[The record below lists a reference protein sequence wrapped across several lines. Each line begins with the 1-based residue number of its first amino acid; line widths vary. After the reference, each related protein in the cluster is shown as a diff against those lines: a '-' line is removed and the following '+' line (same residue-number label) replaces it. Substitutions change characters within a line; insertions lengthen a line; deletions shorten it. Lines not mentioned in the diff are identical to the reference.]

1 MIEYHQHTLSNGLRV
16 IAHPNQ
22 HSQLGAFNLMYDVG
36 ARDEQPDKTGFAH
49 LFEHLMFGG
58 SANIPDYDAIAQRMG
73 AENNA
78 FTNNDITNYYLTFP
92 ANQLETAFWL
102 ESDRMLQ
109 LDFSERS
116 LEVQRQVVIE
126 EFKQR
131 YLNQPYGDVW
141 LKLRPLA
148 YKKHPYQWA
157 TIGKEVSHI
166 ENATLADVEAFFYKH
181 YRPDNAVLAVSGPY
195 APDQVFALAEKWFG
209 GIPASG
215 RPARKLPTEPKQLAE
230 RRLQVQAEVP
240 VDALYMA
247 FHMPGKGKAGFY
259 AADLLS
265 DVLSRGKSAR
275 LYRRLVKE
283 QGMFSQLQA
292 YVSGDQ
298 DPGLFVINGQL
309 VKGKSMADAE
319 QAVWAELRRLQE
331 ELVAEQELQKNL
343 NQIEASLVFAET
355 QGLNVAMNLC
365 YFTLMGD
372 VSAINHEIE
381 QYRAVTVRDLQAQ
394 AKQLFTP
401 QNASILEYHA
411 TA

>member
-215 RPARKLPTEPKQLAE
+215 RPARKLLSEPKQLAE

-292 YVSGDQ
+292 YVTGDQ

-372 VSAINHEIE
+372 VSAINHEID
-381 QYRAVTVRDLQAQ
+381 QYRAITVRDLQAQ

>member
-16 IAHPNQ
+16 IAHPNE

-58 SANIPDYDAIAQRMG
+58 SANIPDYDAVAQRMG

-181 YRPDNAVLAVSGPY
+181 YRPDNAVLAVSGPF
-195 APDQVFALAEKWFG
+195 APEQVFALAEKWFG
-209 GIPASG
+209 GIAASG
-215 RPARKLPTEPKQLAE
+215 RPGRKLTAEPKQLAE
-230 RRLQVQAEVP
+230 RRLKVEAQVP

-247 FHMPGKGKAGFY
+247 FHMPGKGKSGFY
-259 AADLLS
+259 STDLLS
-265 DVLSRGKSAR
+265 DVLSRGKSSR

-283 QGMFSQLQA
+283 QGLFSQLQA
-292 YVSGDQ
+292 YITGDQ

-309 VKGKSMADAE
+309 VKGISMADAE
-319 QAVWAELRRLQE
+319 KAVWTELNRLKE
-331 ELVAEQELQKNL
+331 ELVAEQELQKNI
-343 NQIEASLVFAET
+343 NQIEASLVFSET

-372 VSAINHEIE
+372 TSSINHEIE
-381 QYRAVTVRDLQAQ
+381 HYRKVTVRDLQAQ

>member
-1 MIEYHQHTLSNGLRV
+1 MIEYHQHTLANGLRV
-16 IAHPNQ
+16 IAHPNK

-36 ARDEQPDKTGFAH
+36 ARDEQAEKTGFAH

-58 SANIPDYDAIAQRMG
+58 SVNIPDYDAVAQRMG

-195 APDQVFALAEKWFG
+195 QPEQVFALAEKWFG

-215 RPARKLPTEPKQLAE
+215 RPARKLPLEPKQLAE
-230 RRLQVQAEVP
+230 RRLQVKAAVP

-247 FHMPGKGKAGFY
+247 FHMPGKGKPGFY
-259 AADLLS
+259 ASDLLS
-265 DVLSRGKSAR
+265 DVLSRGKSSR
-275 LYRRLVKE
+275 LYRSLVKD
-283 QGMFSQLQA
+283 QAMFSQLQA
-292 YVSGDQ
+292 YITGDQ
-298 DPGLFVINGQL
+298 DPGLFVITGQL
-309 VKGKSMADAE
+309 VKGKSMAEAE
-319 QAVWAELRRLQE
+319 KAVWTELNRLQQ
-331 ELVAEQELQKNL
+331 ELVSEQELQKNL

-381 QYRAVTVRDLQAQ
+381 HYRSVSVRDLQAQ
-394 AKQLFTP
+394 AKLLFTP

>member
-1 MIEYHQHTLSNGLRV
+1 MIDYHIHTLTNGLRV
-16 IAHPNQ
+16 IAHPNE

-36 ARDEQPDKTGFAH
+36 ARDEHPDKTGFAH

-58 SANIPDYDAIAQRMG
+58 SANIPDYDAVAQQMG

-195 APDQVFALAEKWFG
+195 SPEHIFALAEKWFG

-230 RRLQVQAEVP
+230 RRLQIQAAVP

-247 FHMPGKGKAGFY
+247 FHMPGKGKPGFY

-265 DVLSRGKSAR
+265 DVLSRGKSSR

-292 YVSGDQ
+292 YVTGDQ
-298 DPGLFVINGQL
+298 DPGLFVLTGQL
-309 VKGKSMADAE
+309 VRGKSMSDAE
-319 QAVWAELRRLQE
+319 QAIWVELHRLRE

-343 NQIEASLVFAET
+343 NQIESSLVFSET

-365 YFTLMGD
+365 YFTLTGD
-372 VSAINHEIE
+372 TSAINHEIE
-381 QYRAVTVRDLQAQ
+381 RYRAVTVRDLQAQ
-394 AKQLFTP
+394 AIQLFTP
-401 QNASILEYHA
+401 QNAAILEYHA

>member
-1 MIEYHQHTLSNGLRV
+1 MIEYHVHTLSNGLRV

-58 SANIPDYDAIAQRMG
+58 SVNIPDYDQVAQRMG

-92 ANQLETAFWL
+92 ANQIETAFWL

-131 YLNQPYGDVW
+131 YLNQPYGDAW

-157 TIGKEVSHI
+157 TIGKEISHI

-195 APDQVFALAEKWFG
+195 EPQKVFALAEKWFG
-209 GIPASG
+209 GILASG
-215 RPARKLPTEPKQLAE
+215 RPARQLAAEPKQLAE
-230 RRLQVQAEVP
+230 RRLQLSAEVP

-247 FHMPGKGKAGFY
+247 FHMAGKGKPGFY

-265 DVLSRGKSAR
+265 DVLSRGKSSR

-283 QGMFSQLQA
+283 QGIFSQLQA
-292 YVSGDQ
+292 YITGDQ
-298 DPGLFVINGQL
+298 DPGLFVVSGQL
-309 VKGKSMADAE
+309 VKGKSISEAE
-319 QAVWAELRRLQE
+319 SAVWAELHRLQE
-331 ELVAEQELQKNL
+331 ELVTEQELQKIM

-365 YFTLMGD
+365 YFSLLGD
-372 VSAINHEIE
+372 ISAINNEIE
-381 QYRAVTVRDLQAQ
+381 RYRSISVRDLQTQ
-394 AKQLFTP
+394 SIQLFAP

-411 TA
+411 TT

>member
-58 SANIPDYDAIAQRMG
+58 SANIPDYDAVAQRMG

-181 YRPDNAVLAVSGPY
+181 YRPDNAVLAISGPY
-195 APDQVFALAEKWFG
+195 TPEQVFALAEKWFG

-230 RRLQVQAEVP
+230 RRLQVHAEVP

-247 FHMPGKGKAGFY
+247 FHMPGKGKTGFY

-292 YVSGDQ
+292 YITGDQ
-298 DPGLFVINGQL
+298 DPGLFAITGQL
-309 VKGKSMADAE
+309 VKGKSMAEAE
-319 QAVWAELRRLQE
+319 QAVWVELRRLQE

-381 QYRAVTVRDLQAQ
+381 HYRAVTVRDLQAQ
-394 AKQLFTP
+394 AKQLFSP

>member
-283 QGMFSQLQA
+283 QGIFSQLQA

-381 QYRAVTVRDLQAQ
+381 QYRAVTVRDLQVQ

>member
-411 TA
+411 KA

>member
-16 IAHPNQ
+16 ITHPNE

-58 SANIPDYDAIAQRMG
+58 SANIPDYDAVAQRMG

-181 YRPDNAVLAVSGPY
+181 YRPDNAVLAVSGPF
-195 APDQVFALAEKWFG
+195 APEQVFALAEKWFG

-215 RPARKLPTEPKQLAE
+215 RPGRKLIAEPKQLAE
-230 RRLQVQAEVP
+230 RRLKVEALVP

-247 FHMPGKGKAGFY
+247 FHMPGKGKSGFY
-259 AADLLS
+259 ATDLLS
-265 DVLSRGKSAR
+265 DVLSRGKSSR

-283 QGMFSQLQA
+283 QGLFSQLQA
-292 YVSGDQ
+292 YITGDQ

-309 VKGKSMADAE
+309 VKGISMADAE
-319 QAVWAELRRLQE
+319 KAVWTELNRLKE
-331 ELVAEQELQKNL
+331 ELVAEQELQKNI
-343 NQIEASLVFAET
+343 NQIEASLVFSET

-372 VSAINHEIE
+372 TSSINHEIDH
-381 QYRAVTVRDLQAQ
+381 YRKVTVRDLQAQ

-401 QNASILEYHA
+401 QNVSILEYHA

>member
-195 APDQVFALAEKWFG
+195 TPDQVFALAEKWFG

-292 YVSGDQ
+292 YVTGDQ

-372 VSAINHEIE
+372 VSAINHEID
-381 QYRAVTVRDLQAQ
+381 QYRAITVRDLQAQ

>member
-195 APDQVFALAEKWFG
+195 TPDQVFALAEKWFG

-292 YVSGDQ
+292 YVTGDQ

-372 VSAINHEIE
+372 VSAINHEID
-381 QYRAVTVRDLQAQ
+381 QYRAITVRDLQAQ
-394 AKQLFTP
+394 AKQLFNP

>member
-1 MIEYHQHTLSNGLRV
+1 MIEFHQHTLANGLRV
-16 IAHPNQ
+16 IAHPNKL
-22 HSQLGAFNLMYDVG
+22 SQLGAFNLMYDVG
-36 ARDEQPDKTGFAH
+36 ARDEQADKTGFAH

-58 SANIPDYDAIAQRMG
+58 SVNIPDYDAVAQRMG

-195 APDQVFALAEKWFG
+195 PPDQVFALAEKWFG

-230 RRLQVQAEVP
+230 RRLQLQADVP

-259 AADLLS
+259 ATDLLS
-265 DVLSRGKSAR
+265 DVLSRGKSSR

-283 QGMFSQLQA
+283 QAVFSQLQA
-292 YVSGDQ
+292 YITGDQ
-298 DPGLFVINGQL
+298 DPGLFVITGQL
-309 VKGKSMADAE
+309 VKGKNMAEAE
-319 QAVWAELRRLQE
+319 KAVWAELRRLQE

-372 VSAINHEIE
+372 TSAINHEIE
-381 QYRAVTVRDLQAQ
+381 HYRAITVRDLQAQ
-394 AKQLFTP
+394 AKQLFSP

-411 TA
+411 RA

>member
-1 MIEYHQHTLSNGLRV
+1 MINYETHRLANGLRV

-22 HSQLGAFNLMYDVG
+22 SSQLAAFNLMYDVG
-36 ARDEQPDKTGFAH
+36 ARDESPEKTGFAH

-58 SANIPDYDAIAQRMG
+58 SVNIPDYDAVAQIMG

-92 ANQLETAFWL
+92 ANQLEKAFWL

-157 TIGKEVSHI
+157 TIGKEISHI
-166 ENATLADVEAFFYKH
+166 ENATLADVEAFFYRH
-181 YRPDNAVLAVSGPY
+181 YRPDNAVLCVSGPY
-195 APDQVFALAEKWFG
+195 EPALIFALAEKWFG

-215 RPARKLPTEPKQLAE
+215 RPPRVLPAEPKQLAQ
-230 RRLQVQAEVP
+230 RREITSAPVP

-247 FHMPGKGKAGFY
+247 FHMPAKGLPAYF
-259 AADLLS
+259 ATDLLS
-265 DVLSRGKSAR
+265 DVLSRGKSSR

-283 QGMFSQLQA
+283 QALFSQVNA
-292 YVSGDQ
+292 YISGDA
-298 DPGLFVINGQL
+298 DPGLLLINGQL
-309 VKGKSMADAE
+309 VKGVKMADAE
-319 QAVWAELRRLQE
+319 AAVWTELERLQQ
-331 ELVAEQELQKNL
+331 ELVAEEELQKNL
-343 NQIEASLVFAET
+343 NQIESSLLFSET
-355 QGLNVAMNLC
+355 QGLNVAMSLC
-365 YFTLMGD
+365 LHTLLGNTA
-372 VSAINHEIE
+372 AINSDFENY
-381 QYRAVTVRDLQAQ
+381 QAVTPRILQAQ
-394 AKQLFTP
+394 ACEIFKP
-401 QNASILEYHA
+401 QNASILEYYA
-411 TA
+411 QS

>member
-157 TIGKEVSHI
+157 TIGKEVSQI

>member
-1 MIEYHQHTLSNGLRV
+1 MIHYHQHTLANGLRV
-16 IAHPNQ
+16 IAHHQ
-22 HSQLGAFNLMYDVG
+22 ADTQLGAFNLMYDVG
-36 ARDEQPDKTGFAH
+36 ARDEDPDKTGFAH

-58 SANIPDYDAIAQRMG
+58 SANIPEYDAVAQRMG

-116 LEVQRQVVIE
+116 LEVQRSVVIE

-148 YKKHPYQWA
+148 YKKHPYRWA

-166 ENATLADVEAFFYKH
+166 ENATLEDVKAFFYQH
-181 YRPDNAVLAVSGPY
+181 YRPDNAVLCVSGPFE
-195 APDQVFALAEKWFG
+195 PQLVFDLAEKWFG
-209 GIPASG
+209 EIPASG
-215 RPARKLPTEPKQLAE
+215 RPKRVLPEEPVQLAQ
-230 RRLQVQAEVP
+230 RRLKVTADVP

-247 FHMPGKGKAGFY
+247 FHMPGRGQPGYHAS
-259 AADLLS
+259 DLIT

-283 QGMFSQLQA
+283 QGLFSQINA
-292 YVSGDQ
+292 YITGEQ
-298 DPGLFVINGQL
+298 DPGLVVVSGQL
-309 VKGKSMADAE
+309 VRGVAMEAAE
-319 QAVWAELRRLQE
+319 AAIWQELQRLQE
-331 ELVAEQELQKNL
+331 ELVPMEELQKNL
-343 NQIEASLVFAET
+343 NQIEASLVFSET

-365 YFTLMGD
+365 YYSLLGD
-372 VSAINHEIE
+372 VEAINTDFENYKVL
-381 QYRAVTVRDLQAQ
+381 QPRDLQLQAQ
-394 AKQLFTP
+394 RLFQP
-401 QNASILEYHA
+401 HLASILTYYA
-411 TA
+411 RS

>member
-1 MIEYHQHTLSNGLRV
+1 MIEYQLHTLSNGLRV
-16 IAHPNQ
+16 IAHPNA

-58 SANIPDYDAIAQRMG
+58 SVNIPDYDAVAQRMG

-181 YRPDNAVLAVSGPY
+181 YRPDNAILAVSGPY
-195 APDQVFALAEKWFG
+195 TPEHIFALAEKWFG
-209 GIPASG
+209 GIAPSG
-215 RPARKLPTEPKQLAE
+215 RPARKLPAEPKQMAE
-230 RRLQVQAEVP
+230 RRMQVKAEVP

-247 FHMPGKGKAGFY
+247 FHMPGKGKTGFY
-259 AADLLS
+259 ATDLLS
-265 DVLSRGKSAR
+265 DVLSRGKSSR

-283 QGMFSQLQA
+283 QGLFSQLQA
-292 YVSGDQ
+292 YITGDQ
-298 DPGLFVINGQL
+298 DPGLFVIHGQL
-309 VKGKSMADAE
+309 VKGISMADAE
-319 QAVWAELRRLQE
+319 KAVWVELTRLQQ
-331 ELVAEQELQKNL
+331 ELVAEQELEKNI
-343 NQIEASLVFAET
+343 NQIEASLAFSET

-372 VSAINHEIE
+372 ASAINHEIE
-381 QYRAVTVRDLQAQ
+381 HYRAITVRDLQAQ

>member
-1 MIEYHQHTLSNGLRV
+1 MIDYHIHTLSNGLRV
-16 IAHPNQ
+16 IAHPNV

-58 SANIPDYDAIAQRMG
+58 SANIPDYDAVAQRMG

-195 APDQVFALAEKWFG
+195 TPEHIFALAEKWFG

-215 RPARKLPTEPKQLAE
+215 RPTRKLPAESKQLAE

-247 FHMPGKGKAGFY
+247 FHMPGKGKTGFY

-265 DVLSRGKSAR
+265 DVLSRGKSSR

-283 QGMFSQLQA
+283 QGLFSQLQA
-292 YVSGDQ
+292 YITGDQ

-309 VKGKSMADAE
+309 VKGVLMADAE
-319 QAVWAELRRLQE
+319 KAVWGELNRLQE
-331 ELVAEQELQKNL
+331 ELVAEQELQKNI
-343 NQIEASLVFAET
+343 NQIEASLVFSET

-372 VSAINHEIE
+372 TSAINHEIE
-381 QYRAVTVRDLQAQ
+381 RYREVTVRDLQAQ
-394 AKQLFTP
+394 AKQLFSP

>member
-1 MIEYHQHTLSNGLRV
+1 MIHYHQHTLTNGLRV
-16 IAHPNQ
+16 IAHYQ
-22 HSQLGAFNLMYDVG
+22 ADTQLGAFNLMYDVG
-36 ARDEQPDKTGFAH
+36 ARDEDPDKTGFAH

-58 SANIPDYDAIAQRMG
+58 SANIPEYDAVAQRMG

-116 LEVQRQVVIE
+116 LEVQRSVVIE

-157 TIGKEVSHI
+157 TIGKEVRHI
-166 ENATLADVEAFFYKH
+166 ENATLEDVKAFFYQH
-181 YRPDNAVLAVSGPY
+181 YRPDNAVLCVSGPFE
-195 APDQVFALAEKWFG
+195 PQLVFDLAEKWFG
-209 GIPASG
+209 EIPASG
-215 RPARKLPTEPKQLAE
+215 RPKRILPEEPVQLAQ
-230 RRLQVQAEVP
+230 RRDKVEADVP

-247 FHMPGKGKAGFY
+247 FHMPGRGQTGYHA
-259 AADLLS
+259 S
-265 DVLSRGKSAR
+265 DMITDILSRGKSAR

-283 QGMFSQLQA
+283 QALFSQINA
-292 YVSGDQ
+292 YITGEQ
-298 DPGLFVINGQL
+298 DPGLVVISGQL
-309 VKGKSMADAE
+309 VRGVSMEAAE
-319 QAVWAELRRLQE
+319 QAVWQELNRLQE
-331 ELVAEQELQKNL
+331 ELVPLEELQKNL
-343 NQIEASLVFAET
+343 NQIEASLVFSET

-365 YFTLMGD
+365 YYTLLGD
-372 VSAINHEIE
+372 AEAINADFDNYKVL
-381 QYRAVTVRDLQAQ
+381 QPRDLQLQAQ
-394 AKQLFTP
+394 RLFQP
-401 QNASILEYHA
+401 HLASILTYYA
-411 TA
+411 RS

>member
-1 MIEYHQHTLSNGLRV
+1 MIEYHTHTLANGLRV

-58 SANIPDYDAIAQRMG
+58 SANIPDYDAVAQRMG

-141 LKLRPLA
+141 LQLRPLA

-195 APDQVFALAEKWFG
+195 APAQVFSLAEKWFG

-230 RRLQVQAEVP
+230 RRLVVEAAVP

-259 AADLLS
+259 EVDLLS
-265 DVLSRGKSAR
+265 DVLSRGKSSR

-283 QGMFSQLQA
+283 QGLFSQLQA
-292 YVSGDQ
+292 YITGDQ

-309 VKGKSMADAE
+309 VKGVEMAAAE
-319 QAVWAELRRLQE
+319 QAVWAELKRLQE
-331 ELVAEQELQKNL
+331 ELVAEQELEKNL
-343 NQIEASLVFAET
+343 NQIESGLMFAET

-381 QYRAVTVRDLQAQ
+381 HYRNISVRDLQAQ
-394 AKQLFTP
+394 AKQIFTP

>member
-1 MIEYHQHTLSNGLRV
+1 MIEYQIHTLTNGLRV
-16 IAHPNQ
+16 IAHPNE

-58 SANIPDYDAIAQRMG
+58 SANIPDYDAVAQRMG

-181 YRPDNAVLAVSGPY
+181 YRPDNAVLAVSGPF
-195 APDQVFALAEKWFG
+195 APEQVFALAEKWFG

-215 RPARKLPTEPKQLAE
+215 RPARKLPVESKQLAE
-230 RRLQVQAEVP
+230 RRLQVQADVP

-247 FHMPGKGKAGFY
+247 FHMPGKGKPGFY
-259 AADLLS
+259 ASDLLS
-265 DVLSRGKSAR
+265 DVLSRGKSSR

-283 QGMFSQLQA
+283 QGFFSQLQA
-292 YVSGDQ
+292 YITGDQ

-309 VKGKSMADAE
+309 VKGIAMADAE
-319 QAVWAELRRLQE
+319 KAVWSELNRLKE

-343 NQIEASLVFAET
+343 NQIEASLVFSET

-372 VSAINHEIE
+372 TSAINHEIE
-381 QYRAVTVRDLQAQ
+381 RYRELTIRDLQAQ
-394 AKQLFTP
+394 AQQLFSP
-401 QNASILEYHA
+401 LNASILEYHA

>member
-283 QGMFSQLQA
+283 LGMFSQLQA

-372 VSAINHEIE
+372 VSAINHEID
-381 QYRAVTVRDLQAQ
+381 QYRAITVRDLQAQ

>member
-1 MIEYHQHTLSNGLRV
+1 MIEYHTHTLANGLRV
-16 IAHPNQ
+16 IAHPNH

-36 ARDEQPDKTGFAH
+36 ARDEHPDKTGFAH

-58 SANIPDYDAIAQRMG
+58 SANIPEYDAVAQRMG

-116 LEVQRQVVIE
+116 LEVQRHVVIE

-141 LKLRPLA
+141 LQLRPLA

-181 YRPDNAVLAVSGPY
+181 YRPDNAVLAVSGPF
-195 APDQVFALAEKWFG
+195 APDHVFALAEKWFG

-215 RPARKLPTEPKQLAE
+215 RPARKLPVEPKQLAE
-230 RRLQVQAEVP
+230 RRLVVEAAVP

-247 FHMPGKGKAGFY
+247 FHMPGKGKPGFY
-259 AADLLS
+259 ATDLLS
-265 DVLSRGKSAR
+265 DVLSRGKSSR

-283 QGMFSQLQA
+283 QGIFSQLQA
-292 YVSGDQ
+292 YITGDQ

-309 VKGKSMADAE
+309 VKGVKMADAE
-319 QAVWAELRRLQE
+319 QAVWVELKRLQE
-331 ELVAEQELQKNL
+331 ELVATQELEKNL
-343 NQIEASLVFAET
+343 NQIESSLVFAET

-365 YFTLMGD
+365 YFTLMGNT
-372 VSAINHEIE
+372 SAINNEIDH
-381 QYRAVTVRDLQAQ
+381 YRAVTVRDLQAQ

>member
-195 APDQVFALAEKWFG
+195 TPDQVFALVEKWFG

-215 RPARKLPTEPKQLAE
+215 RPARKLLSEPKQLAE
-230 RRLQVQAEVP
+230 RRLQVKADVP

-292 YVSGDQ
+292 YVTGDQ

-372 VSAINHEIE
+372 VSAINHEID
-381 QYRAVTVRDLQAQ
+381 QYRAITVRDLQAQ

>member
-381 QYRAVTVRDLQAQ
+381 HYRAITVRDLQVQ

>member
-1 MIEYHQHTLSNGLRV
+1 
-16 IAHPNQ
+16 
-22 HSQLGAFNLMYDVG
+22 
-36 ARDEQPDKTGFAH
+36 
-49 LFEHLMFGG
+49 
-58 SANIPDYDAIAQRMG
+58 
-73 AENNA
+73 
-78 FTNNDITNYYLTFP
+78 
-92 ANQLETAFWL
+92 
-102 ESDRMLQ
+102 
-109 LDFSERS
+109 
-116 LEVQRQVVIE
+116 
-126 EFKQR
+126 
-131 YLNQPYGDVW
+131 

-195 APDQVFALAEKWFG
+195 QPEQVFALAEKWFG

-215 RPARKLPTEPKQLAE
+215 RLARKLPLEPKQLAE
-230 RRLQVQAEVP
+230 RRLQVKAAVP

-247 FHMPGKGKAGFY
+247 FHMPGKGKPGFY
-259 AADLLS
+259 ASDLLS
-265 DVLSRGKSAR
+265 DVLSRGKSSR
-275 LYRRLVKE
+275 LYRSLVKD
-283 QGMFSQLQA
+283 QAMFSQLQA
-292 YVSGDQ
+292 YITGDQ
-298 DPGLFVINGQL
+298 DPGLFVITGQL
-309 VKGKSMADAE
+309 VKGKSMAEAE
-319 QAVWAELRRLQE
+319 KAVWTELNRLQQ
-331 ELVAEQELQKNL
+331 ELVSEQELQKNL

-381 QYRAVTVRDLQAQ
+381 HYRSVSVRDLQAQ
-394 AKQLFTP
+394 AKLLFTP